1 MRSLSI
7 KAGLLLALIPV
18 AAAFAASEGQ
28 DDKSYLPPAKLRA
41 EPGAAPAAKP
51 AHAAVRNKRRRA
63 RVVRKRRR
71 HRHYYYER
79 YNGPRFSFFP
89 F

>member
-41 EPGAAPAAKP
+41 APSTAPVANT
-51 AHAAVRNKRRRA
+51 ANATVQRRRQRA
-63 RVVRKRRR
+63 RVVRRRR
-71 HRHYYYER
+71 AHRNYFYER
-79 YNGPRFSFFP
+79 YSGPRFSFFP